1 MARKPTY
8 DQVRQIFSAARLE
21 LLSNEYKSRRIPL
34 AFRCGACGY
43 VGKIRLGDLRKG
55 SGCRRCAI
63 IRRSK
68 ARKLDFNG
76 LKKELHERGIA
87 VLSRD
92 YVNSHTKCSLR
103 CLKCDH
109 KWKTTLNHIRRG
121 SGCPHCYHLRAPQQ
135 QTYTDDFIRKKLA
148 FRQIKLISDYQTSK
162 KPIHVRF
169 EDCGH
174 EVWTTWNQIQTGH
187 ECSRCAP
194 NARAT
199 KQDYHEA
206 AARFGGRVLEIGLG
220 AQRTTKWECNLGHVF
235 MRSLTSIRSQG
246 TFCTVCSGSY
256 AEMLCRSAV
265 EKLFGV
271 PFHRPRISE
280 MRSPRDM
287 PLELDIYNDEL
298 KIAVEHHGCHHYEP
312 QGNWNG
318 ANGLKRQRIHDRLRR
333 KFCKAKGILL
343 VEVRELGKRTS
354 LEAMRCKIRK
364 ALLRAGREIPRTFD
378 TADLAELPPLNE
390 SQIYWA
396 EVKQAARKI
405 GLVILKEGFLGA
417 DTPIPVRC
425 AYGHFIQK
433 RPRAILGGHGCDLC
447 YMARIKK
454 PVQLSD
460 GRIFESGVSAAKALR
475 VTKEAV
481 NSAVRRNGTVR
492 GLRLTRIAYEEFL
505 RHLRE

>member
-1 MARKPTY
+1 
-8 DQVRQIFSAARLE
+8 
-21 LLSNEYKSRRIPL
+21 
-34 AFRCGACGY
+34 
-43 VGKIRLGDLRKG
+43 
-55 SGCRRCAI
+55 
-63 IRRSK
+63 
-68 ARKLDFNG
+68 
-76 LKKELHERGIA
+76 
-87 VLSRD
+87 
-92 YVNSHTKCSLR
+92 
-103 CLKCDH
+103 
-109 KWKTTLNHIRRG
+109 
-121 SGCPHCYHLRAPQQ
+121 
-135 QTYTDDFIRKKLA
+135 
-148 FRQIKLISDYQTSK
+148 
-162 KPIHVRF
+162 
-169 EDCGH
+169 
-174 EVWTTWNQIQTGH
+174 
-187 ECSRCAP
+187 
-194 NARAT
+194 
-199 KQDYHEA
+199 
-206 AARFGGRVLEIGLG
+206 
-220 AQRTTKWECNLGHVF
+220 
-235 MRSLTSIRSQG
+235 
-246 TFCTVCSGSY
+246 
-256 AEMLCRSAV
+256 
-265 EKLFGV
+265 
-271 PFHRPRISE
+271 
-280 MRSPRDM
+280 M